1 MSFKN
6 NIRNVIY
13 VMKYKNE
20 NMYVYYINLSTN
32 TIDQII
38 SIIPRTKSLS
48 MIFTINFKLSKEKI
62 FLQKSM
68 SEHNDFN

>member
-48 MIFTINFKLSKEKI
+48 MIFTINFKLS
-62 FLQKSM
+62 
-68 SEHNDFN
+68 